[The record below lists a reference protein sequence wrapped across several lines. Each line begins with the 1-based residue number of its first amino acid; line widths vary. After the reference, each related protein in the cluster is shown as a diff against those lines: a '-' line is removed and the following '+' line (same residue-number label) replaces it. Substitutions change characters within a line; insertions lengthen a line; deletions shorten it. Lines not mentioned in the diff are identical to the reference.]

1 MSTTVEQM
9 PVQQTQDL
17 KCELK
22 DLKTTTTATS
32 VPVQELKFQHPLH
45 QFDLTQMSKFYSAC
59 VGKLKEHNP
68 SFEPSKWAEKKPV
81 QVDSSL
87 PYQAMVFSSKQ
98 QLYDCFSTLVRETG
112 EPMILM
118 PNFDYGDILNF
129 ERFLQALKQDGVN
142 AIGKYKLYLNNKVHF
157 LNKNRTA

>member
-17 KCELK
+17 LKDMKSELK
-22 DLKTTTTATS
+22 TPTTKTA
-32 VPVQELKFQHPLH
+32 VPAAELKFQHPLH
-45 QFDLTQMSKFYSAC
+45 QFDLTQMSKFYQAC
-59 VGKLKEHNP
+59 VGKLKEQQP
-68 SFEPSKWAEKKPV
+68 EFEPTKWAEKKPE
-81 QVDSSL
+81 QLTSQT
-87 PYQAMVFSSKQ
+87 PFNTMVFSSKQ
-98 QLYDCFSTLVRETG
+98 QLYDAFSTLARESG

-142 AIGKYKLYLNNKVHF
+142 AIGKYKLYLNNKVF
-157 LNKNRTA
+157 